1 MTTPDSNMSEKR
13 SAMLADLFSAIDI
26 HAFGPEAEAA
36 LADADTPR
44 ALRAVAAHYRA
55 LADDWF
61 GPSPSGAPS
70 PEETETAARAVRGEV
85 TVVNIPWRFSDGR
98 IDYAFNPTSERGPF
112 NPEWTWQ
119 LNRHAFWYALA
130 RVYRATGDAA
140 CAICVSEMQRRR
152 DAAKK

>member
-36 LADADTPR
+36 LADADTPH

-70 PEETETAARAVRGEV
+70 PEETETAAEPAADMTATAVPTVEATTAPASEENNGSV
-85 TVVNIPWRFSDGR
+85 TGN
-98 IDYAFNPTSERGPF
+98 E
-112 NPEWTWQ
+112 
-119 LNRHAFWYALA
+119 L
-130 RVYRATGDAA
+130 
-140 CAICVSEMQRRR
+140 
-152 DAAKK
+152 